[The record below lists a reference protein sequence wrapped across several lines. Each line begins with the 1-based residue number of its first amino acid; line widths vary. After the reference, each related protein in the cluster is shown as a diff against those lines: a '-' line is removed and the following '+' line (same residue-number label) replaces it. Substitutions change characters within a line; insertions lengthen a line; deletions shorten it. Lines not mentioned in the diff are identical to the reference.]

1 MSLKAATSS
10 SLSVPVNDLPPDSV
24 VFGES
29 FAMQVVREK
38 IERLAGADIPVLV
51 QGETGTGKEELV
63 GVEVRSP
70 GGLARLESIGN
81 LFPLSE
87 MFFSCSARQ
96 P

>member
-29 FAMQVVREK
+29 FAMQVVRE
-38 IERLAGADIPVLV
+38 IVNRYRPWP
-51 QGETGTGKEELV
+51 LV